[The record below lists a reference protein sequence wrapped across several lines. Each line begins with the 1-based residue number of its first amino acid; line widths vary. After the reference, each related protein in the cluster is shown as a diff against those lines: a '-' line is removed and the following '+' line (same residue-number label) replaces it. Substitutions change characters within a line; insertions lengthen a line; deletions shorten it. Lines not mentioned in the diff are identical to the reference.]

1 MTQEEMDGIINRNPF
16 AKCLGMKLT
25 KVEEGFAS
33 GTVPMKDE
41 HNNVYGGMHGGCV
54 FALADT
60 IAGIA
65 AATYGH
71 MVTTLDSNF
80 NYLEA
85 IRDTKEVVCEAKV
98 VRHGGRIT
106 VLDVEIYDDK
116 KRLVCNGGFTY
127 YNILKQSS
135 ALYGL
140 KTEDDCKT
148 IG

>member
-1 MTQEEMDGIINRNPF
+1 MTQEEMNQIIDRNPF
-16 AKCLGMKLT
+16 AKYLGMKLT
-25 KVEEGFAS
+25 KVEEGFAR
-33 GTVPMKDE
+33 GTVPMRDQ

-85 IRDTKEVVCEAKV
+85 IRDTEEVICEARV
-98 VRHGGRIT
+98 IRHGGRIS
-106 VLDVEIYDDK
+106 VLNVEIYDDNGK
-116 KRLVCNGGFTY
+116 LLCNGGFTY
-127 YNILKQSS
+127 YNIVKQSS
-135 ALYGL
+135 IMYGMINR
-140 KTEDDCKT
+140 TEQEIKE
-148 IG
+148 

>member
-1 MTQEEMDGIINRNPF
+1 MTQEEMNQIIDRNPF
-16 AKCLGMKLT
+16 AKYLGMKLT
-25 KVEEGFAS
+25 KVEEGFAR
-33 GTVPMKDE
+33 GTVPMRDQ

-85 IRDTKEVVCEAKV
+85 IRDTEEVICEARV
-98 VRHGGRIT
+98 IRHGGRIS
-106 VLDVEIYDDK
+106 VLNVEIYDDSGK
-116 KRLVCNGGFTY
+116 LLCNGGFTY
-127 YNILKQSS
+127 YNIVKQSS
-135 ALYGL
+135 IMYGMINR
-140 KTEDDCKT
+140 TEQEIKE
-148 IG
+148 

>member
-1 MTQEEMDGIINRNPF
+1 MTEEEMRGILDRNPF
-16 AKCLGMKLT
+16 ARYLGMKLI

-33 GTVPMKDE
+33 GSVPMREE

-116 KRLVCNGGFTY
+116 KRLVCSGGFTY

-135 ALYGL
+135 SMYGL
-140 KTEDDCKT
+140 KNKNDSQ
-148 IG
+148 